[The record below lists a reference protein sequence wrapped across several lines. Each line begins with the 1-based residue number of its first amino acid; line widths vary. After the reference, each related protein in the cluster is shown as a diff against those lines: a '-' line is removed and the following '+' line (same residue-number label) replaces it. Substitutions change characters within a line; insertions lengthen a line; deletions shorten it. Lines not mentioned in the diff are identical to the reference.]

1 MEWDSLVI
9 IPESKIII
17 NIEVKSGNG
26 WNPLKKAARQTSK
39 HLSIFKTIF
48 KALLS
53 TEWSFV
59 KAVCTPILE
68 TAENKKPCDDCKQ
81 FILQQ
86 VGFLDMKPWI
96 QSLMEPTRK
105 YTEDNYKTEY
115 DNLLIEIIGFSS
127 IRQSDNLN
135 KLILDPKELSKETEI
150 KLTVQGSAIQGENEI
165 DRDKLLEAYDKENNK
180 SEYLCYMLTPDQLM
194 AVKDTSPHIIIE
206 GDYGCGKTYVLK
218 ERTKQCAEKYPDDKI
233 TYINLTNDD
242 QGTMVDIIDLNMMDM
257 IAKNNFKDYN
267 NVDVVTSK
275 DLYDHWDKHKNEL
288 IDIDD
293 SLFMIY
299 GEDCSLVINHFL
311 EQSTYHH
318 SFIDEI
324 PPFQGAISKYDFFS
338 LEKMCCVTM
347 KCVNNYDNKNEEWI
361 IQMEKRYNAKKI
373 TLKHNLRNLETI
385 VNLAYLFSDY
395 DKVSAI
401 PSNNI
406 PGPECYHYHNIHQL
420 NKDML
425 ARAVILKYFKHKPHE
440 SSLVLTELIS
450 SSSENIYNNLKKN
463 FSTNRNVVYLPS
475 EKLPGA
481 DYEKHIRE
489 VKEYIKKPDGI
500 LVTDIESFHGAQA
513 RNIIIISDYNSRP
526 TMRNMIMRTLSFAII
541 IHNKDIFKESVPGLV
556 RDDNL
561 HEYIHP
567 GNTEQL
573 FCKNR
578 DDDEHRSICDWPLN
592 SSP

>member
-1 MEWDSLVI
+1 
-9 IPESKIII
+9 
-17 NIEVKSGNG
+17 
-26 WNPLKKAARQTSK
+26 
-39 HLSIFKTIF
+39 
-48 KALLS
+48 
-53 TEWSFV
+53 
-59 KAVCTPILE
+59 
-68 TAENKKPCDDCKQ
+68 
-81 FILQQ
+81 
-86 VGFLDMKPWI
+86 
-96 QSLMEPTRK
+96 
-105 YTEDNYKTEY
+105 
-115 DNLLIEIIGFSS
+115 
-127 IRQSDNLN
+127 
-135 KLILDPKELSKETEI
+135 
-150 KLTVQGSAIQGENEI
+150 
-165 DRDKLLEAYDKENNK
+165 
-180 SEYLCYMLTPDQLM
+180 
-194 AVKDTSPHIIIE
+194 
-206 GDYGCGKTYVLK
+206 
-218 ERTKQCAEKYPDDKI
+218 
-233 TYINLTNDD
+233 
-242 QGTMVDIIDLNMMDM
+242 
-257 IAKNNFKDYN
+257 
-267 NVDVVTSK
+267 
-275 DLYDHWDKHKNEL
+275 
-288 IDIDD
+288 
-293 SLFMIY
+293 MIY

-373 TLKHNLRNLETI
+373 MLKHNLRNLETI
-385 VNLAYLFSDY
+385 VNLADFFSDY

-401 PSNNI
+401 TSNNI

-489 VKEYIKKPDGI
+489 VKEYIEKPDGI

-556 RDDNL
+556 TDVDL

-567 GNTEQL
+567 GNIEHL
-573 FCKNR
+573 VCNNVE
-578 DDDEHRSICDWPLN
+578 DDEHRSICDLPQ
-592 SSP
+592 SSYPRMAGRPGKS